1 MKITFKLVYNW
12 TKYAPP
18 YNRFYRYDLKGKQA
32 ENIVTLAF
40 TKSSAI
46 DYKTILARL
55 KAELGLNLNP
65 AYILWFDGKHYQH
78 LGKDGLPYVR

>member
-1 MKITFKLVYNW
+1 MKVTFKLVYNW
-12 TKYAPP
+12 SKYAPSH
-18 YNRFYRYDLKGKQA
+18 NCFYRYDLKGKHA
-32 ENIVTLAF
+32 ENIVTLVF

-55 KAELGLNLNP
+55 KAELAINLNP